1 MTRLLAL
8 ASAFVVPENRA
19 VFASL
24 ADDFGFDVTLVSPR
38 SWIQRR
44 YGTNQ
49 TFQVAPEERPGYRVV
64 PLPFS
69 EGRFERYHDLMPELR
84 RARPLIVICAHE
96 FNSFATIHSLL
107 LARSTVRRPLTVSCS
122 LQNIP
127 YSTPKIRHYLRERVA
142 FALSDVILASCLDAA
157 DVLRNRGY
165 KGRIAVTYPLGSAS
179 VTRALP
185 TVPPTPNTPFTIG
198 FVGRIASEKGI
209 FTLADACAR
218 MRGDIQMLFVGDGPD
233 RSLLQRRLGELGLE
247 QRSRFV
253 GLIERDKI
261 APCYTEMDVLVLPS
275 LSTPGWKEQ
284 FGVVLAEA
292 MLMGVPVVGSTSG
305 AIPEVIG
312 DAGLTFAEG
321 DADALHGCLQSLHD
335 SPETCRDLA
344 RRGVSRAQEHFTPRA
359 LARQLVDLFS
369 AMGKA

>member
-8 ASAFVVPENRA
+8 SSAFVVPENRA
-19 VFASL
+19 VFTSL
-24 ADDFGFDVTLVSPR
+24 ADDFGFDVTLVSPC
-38 SWIQRR
+38 SWTQRR
-44 YGTNQ
+44 YGATQ
-49 TFQVAPEERPGYRVV
+49 TFQVVPEERPGYRVV

-84 RARPLIVICAHE
+84 RARPAIVVCAHE

-127 YSTPKIRHYLRERVA
+127 CSTPKIRHYVRERAA
-142 FALSDVILASCLDAA
+142 FALSDVILASCVEAA
-157 DVLRNRGY
+157 AVLRNRRY
-165 KGRIAVTYPLGSAS
+165 KGRIAVTYPLGSAT
-179 VTRALP
+179 VT
-185 TVPPTPNTPFTIG
+185 PPEETTARTENTPFTIG
-198 FVGRIASEKGI
+198 FVGRIASEKGV
-209 FTLADACAR
+209 FTLAEACGR
-218 MRGDIQMLFVGDGPD
+218 MRGDVQMLFVGDGPD

-253 GLIERDKI
+253 GLIDRDKI
-261 APCYTEMDVLVLPS
+261 SRYYAEMDVLVLPS

-292 MLMGVPVVGSTSG
+292 MLMGVAVVGSTSG

-321 DADALHGCLQSLHD
+321 DANALQACLQSLHD
-335 SPETCRDLA
+335 SPEICRDLA
-344 RRGVSRAQEHFTPRA
+344 RRGISRAQEHFTPRA
-359 LARQLVDLFS
+359 LARQLVDIFS
-369 AMGKA
+369 AMGGA

>member
-8 ASAFVVPENRA
+8 ASAFVVPQNRA

-24 ADDFGFDVTLVSPR
+24 ADDFGYHVTLVSPS

-44 YGTNQ
+44 YGDTQ
-49 TFQVAPEERPGYRVV
+49 TFHVTPEERPGYRVV
-64 PLPFS
+64 PLAFS
-69 EGRFERYHDLMPELR
+69 GGRFERYHDLLR
-84 RARPLIVICAHE
+84 EIRKARPTIVVCAHE
-96 FNSFATIHSLL
+96 FNAVATIHSLL

-127 YSTPKIRHYLRERVA
+127 YSTPKIRHYILERAA
-142 FALSDVILASCLDAA
+142 FALSDVILASCLEAA
-157 DVLRNRGY
+157 EVLRNRGY
-165 KGRIAVTYPLGSAS
+165 KGRISVTYPLGSAS
-179 VTRALP
+179 VTPAEKTTTR
-185 TVPPTPNTPFTIG
+185 TGHTPFTIG

-209 FTLADACAR
+209 FTLAEACGR
-218 MRGDIQMLFVGDGPD
+218 MRGDFQMLFVGDGPD
-233 RSLLQRRLGELGLE
+233 RALLERRLEELGLE
-247 QRSRFV
+247 HRSRVV
-253 GLIERDKI
+253 GLIDRDKI
-261 APCYTEMDVLVLPS
+261 SQYYAEMNVLVLPS

-321 DADALHGCLQSLHD
+321 DADALQACLQSLHD

-344 RRGVSRAQEHFTPRA
+344 RRGISRAQEHFTPRA

-369 AMGKA
+369 AMGEA